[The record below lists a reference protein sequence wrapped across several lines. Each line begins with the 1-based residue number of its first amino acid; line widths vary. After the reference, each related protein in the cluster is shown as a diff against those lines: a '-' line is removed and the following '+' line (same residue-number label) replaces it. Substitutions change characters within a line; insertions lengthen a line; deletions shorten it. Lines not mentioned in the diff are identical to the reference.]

1 MSGHSKWSTIKHKKA
16 AIDAKKGVAFTK
28 IAREITIAARE
39 GGSGDPAMNFRL
51 RLTMDKARAAN
62 MPADNVD
69 RAIKKGL
76 GTGNDGLTY
85 EEIIYEGYGPG
96 GAAIMLKVL
105 TDNRNRSAS
114 EIRAAFSRGG
124 GNLGESGSVAWIF
137 ESKAVITLEEI
148 GEEEAEEIALAAID
162 GGADDFKVEGGTL
175 EITGA
180 PASLQPMTQIVKDL
194 GKEAAQATVTM
205 VPKTQQVLDTSTAG
219 QTLRLLDRIEELD
232 DVQQVYTNADFTEEA
247 LEKYGNE

>member
-1 MSGHSKWSTIKHKKA
+1 MSGHSKWATIKRKKA
-16 AIDAKKGVAFTK
+16 ATDAKRGKIFTK
-28 IAREITIAARE
+28 LIREITVAARD
-39 GGSGDPAMNFRL
+39 GGGDPNFNPRL
-51 RLTMDKARAAN
+51 RLAVDNAKAGN
-62 MPADNVD
+62 MPADNIT
-69 RAIKKGL
+69 RAIKKG
-76 GTGNDGLTY
+76 TGELESVSY
-85 EEIIYEGYGPG
+85 EEIAHEGYGPG

-114 EIRAAFSRGG
+114 EIRAAFSKGG

-137 ESKAVITLEEI
+137 ESKALITLEEI

-175 EITGA
+175 EITGE

>member
-1 MSGHSKWSTIKHKKA
+1 MSAHSKWSTIKHKKA

-114 EIRAAFSRGG
+114 EIRTAFSRGG

-137 ESKAVITLEEI
+137 ESKALITLEAI